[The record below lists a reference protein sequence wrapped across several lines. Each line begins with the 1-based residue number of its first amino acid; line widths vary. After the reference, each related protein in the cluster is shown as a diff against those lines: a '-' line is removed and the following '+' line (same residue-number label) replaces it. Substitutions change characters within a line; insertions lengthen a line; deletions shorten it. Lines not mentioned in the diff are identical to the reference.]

1 MAAIPDSFF
10 QPDTFGT
17 LFGCVA
23 VTTVVAGVVQQ
34 KFKSPASWTGLVTSF
49 LVVIASLFLAD
60 RLTDPKSL
68 VVGFFNAFLVF
79 TSAAGATSG
88 LARSER
94 GEVTASE
101 RPLFKRYF

>member
-1 MAAIPDSFF
+1 
-10 QPDTFGT
+10 
-17 LFGCVA
+17 
-23 VTTVVAGVVQQ
+23 
-34 KFKSPASWTGLVTSF
+34 
-49 LVVIASLFLAD
+49 
-60 RLTDPKSL
+60 

-94 GEVTASE
+94 GEVPASE